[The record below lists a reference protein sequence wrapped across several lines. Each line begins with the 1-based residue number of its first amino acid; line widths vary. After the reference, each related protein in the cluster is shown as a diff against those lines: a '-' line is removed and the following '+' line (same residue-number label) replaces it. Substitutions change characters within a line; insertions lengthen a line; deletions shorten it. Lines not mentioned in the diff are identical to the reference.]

1 MFVTLVGEWYI
12 LLSYANRVHV
22 WRNKQFMTQYLSVH
36 FCGGDTSTRSIS
48 HPIPIHPIHEDVLK
62 LRLCVYSLQQLAST
76 GLCRAVFSKLRLLP
90 QNRSGKSPTS
100 ETCLTETLHK
110 IALQD
115 IIVKKWARPP
125 GSSGYPEGKYQKY
138 IHFIQKWH
146 TDTHRHTLTQK
157 HTDTHTHQPSS
168 HLNVCTSQ
176 DPNVLIKFDQVVR
189 EVEVE

>member
-1 MFVTLVGEWYI
+1 MLTECMSEWSNNLGLNI
-12 LLSYANRVHV
+12 CLCLFISVVATPVLLAYP
-22 WRNKQFMTQYLSVH
+22 F
-36 FCGGDTSTRSIS
+36 IS
-48 HPIPIHPIHEDVLK
+48 HPIHEDVSK

-90 QNRSGKSPTS
+90 QNRSGKSPLEKRVSQKRSTK
-100 ETCLTETLHK
+100 LFFK
-110 IALQD
+110 N
-115 IIVKKWARPP
+115 IIVKKWARPSR
-125 GSSGYPEGKYQKY
+125 SSGYPEGKYQKY

-176 DPNVLIKFDQVVR
+176 VHHTPKPNLKASR
-189 EVEVE
+189 LESYNRGL